1 MEETAQFVLK
11 SWHYWLVVIILFL
24 NLIVSSNIDDNI
36 KELMG
41 KRKRAIQK
49 AKVDSLNGK
58 KDQTQG
64 EEE

>member
-24 NLIVSSNIDDNI
+24 NLVISSNIDDNI
-36 KELMG
+36 KEMMG
-41 KRKRAIQK
+41 KKKNAIQK

-58 KDQTQG
+58 KKKG
-64 EEE
+64 EDV

>member
-11 SWHYWLVVIILFL
+11 SWHYWLVVVILFL
-24 NLIVSSNIDDNI
+24 NLVISSNIDDNI

-41 KRKRAIQK
+41 KRKKAIQK

-58 KDQTQG
+58 KKKG
-64 EEE
+64 EGE